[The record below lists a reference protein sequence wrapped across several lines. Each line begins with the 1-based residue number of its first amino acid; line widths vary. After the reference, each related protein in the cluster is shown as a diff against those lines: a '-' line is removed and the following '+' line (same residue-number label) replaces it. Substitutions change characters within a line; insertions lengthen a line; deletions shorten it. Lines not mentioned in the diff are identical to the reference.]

1 MHLQTASDPAAP
13 PSERRKA
20 FSMIAQ
26 ARRGVFQ
33 IVAMAVALTF
43 AVAMS
48 APPAAAQGLFSQPR
62 YAAIVV
68 DASNGEV
75 LYSKRADA
83 LRYPASITKIMTLYL
98 TFEALST
105 GRLKMTDRV
114 PVSVHAYNMAP
125 SKSTLRPGESLSV
138 DDAIR
143 IVAVHSAND
152 IAVALAEK
160 IGGAEPRFAALM
172 TLRAQELGMAH
183 THFVNAHGLP
193 DPRQVTTARDFAL
206 LARAVMRDY
215 PQYFHYFDLRDCVV
229 AGKFYTNHNHLL
241 REPGYDGFKTGF
253 TNAAGYNLVASAV
266 RDNRRLITVVLGG
279 SSAALRDENV
289 QTLMNAGFE
298 VLKKRS
304 LGERTTIAQNIAE
317 PDDSGPI
324 QPGVEEGDGGRG
336 ELSAVVVDPI
346 HGVEGQDQLAQEE
359 QKLNIDAANPPPAGP
374 AALAAVARGRSKTA
388 ACVSPHAA
396 GRRHSGRHAPVCA
409 GAKRIETA
417 AVDCSGKRGKAKRVC
432 ERTLKVD
439 KAQSVK
445 LAAADCSGKRGKAK
459 RVCDRTVK
467 TGALRLAKAD
477 VEHAHGAKTPLK
489 AKSAR
494 RHHRANA

>member
-1 MHLQTASDPAAP
+1 
-13 PSERRKA
+13 
-20 FSMIAQ
+20 MIAQ
-26 ARRGVFQ
+26 ARRGVCTFL
-33 IVAMAVALTF
+33 AMAVALTF
-43 AVAMS
+43 AVAAPVS
-48 APPAAAQGLFSQPR
+48 ASAQGLFSQPR

-105 GRLKMTDRV
+105 GRLKLTDRV

-160 IGGAEPRFAALM
+160 IAGAEPRFAALM

-359 QKLNIDAANPPPAGP
+359 QKLNIDAAKPPPAGP
-374 AALAAVARGRSKTA
+374 AALAAGARVRPKTA
-388 ACVSPHAA
+388 ACAQARGHHHRAK
-396 GRRHSGRHAPVCA
+396 VCA
-409 GAKRIETA
+409 GSAPVETA
-417 AVDCSGKRGKAKRVC
+417 AVDCSGKHGKAKRVC
-432 ERTLKVD
+432 ERTLKVGT
-439 KAQSVK
+439 AQRVK
-445 LAAADCSGKRGKAK
+445 LAAADCAGKHGRAK
-459 RVCDRTVK
+459 RTCDRAAK

-477 VEHAHGAKTPLK
+477 VEHAHAAKTPLK
-489 AKSAR
+489 AKAVRR
-494 RHHRANA
+494 RHRADA